1 MADSK
6 HDRRGP
12 PPVTAERLEAS
23 ALFYLQRFASSAE
36 NLRRVL
42 ERRVERSARR
52 HGTDRAQGREAVA
65 ALVLRLQAAGLLD
78 DRLYAEARAASQH
91 RRGRSLSAIRRGLA
105 AKGVARGGAA
115 APTAA
120 LGAPKAQPDLP
131 AAVAL
136 GAPRA
141 PGPC

>member
-42 ERRVERSARR
+42 ERRVERSARQ

-65 ALVLRLQAAGLLD
+65 ALVLRLQAGGALGD
-78 DRLYAEARAASQH
+78 PPHAEARAARPSE
-91 RRGRSLSAIRRGLA
+91 RGRSLNAIRRALA
-105 AKGVARGGAA
+105 AVIIGARRS
-115 APTAA
+115 APTSRSPSTPMMSS
-120 LGAPKAQPDLP
+120 G
-131 AAVAL
+131 
-136 GAPRA
+136 PRMSDW
-141 PGPC
+141 

>member
-42 ERRVERSARR
+42 ERRVERSARQ

-65 ALVLRLQAAGLLD
+65 ALVLRLQAGGLLD
-78 DRLYAEARAASQH
+78 DRLYAHAQAASPH
-91 RRGRSLSAIRRGLA
+91 RRGPPLSAL
-105 AKGVARGGAA
+105 
-115 APTAA
+115 
-120 LGAPKAQPDLP
+120 LP
-131 AAVAL
+131 GPA
-136 GAPRA
+136 A
-141 PGPC
+141 PGPARHATANPDPT